1 MKTKSKNSIIL
12 KVAPIVIIY
21 LFLSGFLAMSAAAAD
36 IVFWGTTDKPSN
48 VPTDIRQAVLNI
60 TNYVLGF
67 VAIIATLMVVYG
79 GVLYLTSL
87 GNEEAAA
94 TARRTIANAIIGIFL
109 AGLAYAMVQVITGVI
124 LVT

>member
-1 MKTKSKNSIIL
+1 METKSKNSIIL

-21 LFLSGFLAMSAAAAD
+21 LFFSGFFAMSAVAAD
-36 IVFWGTTDKPSN
+36 IVPWGTTDKPSN
-48 VPTDIRQAVLNI
+48 VPTDVRQAVLNI

-94 TARRTIANAIIGIFL
+94 AARRTIANAIIGIFL